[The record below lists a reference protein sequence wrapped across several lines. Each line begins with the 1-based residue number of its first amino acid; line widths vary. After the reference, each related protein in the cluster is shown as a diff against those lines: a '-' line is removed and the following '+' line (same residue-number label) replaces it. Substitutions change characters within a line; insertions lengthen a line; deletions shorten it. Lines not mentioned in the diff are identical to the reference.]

1 MIRFIISDIDGTLV
15 PEGGSAINPEY
26 MSVIQELAE
35 HDVVFAAASGR
46 QATSIDAVFHEIRDR
61 IYYLSD
67 NGAYI
72 QRYGLPAK
80 EVRMC
85 GENVRELLKEL
96 REIPGQH
103 VLLSTKEG
111 YYIDDKS
118 ETFSRLVF
126 EQYKGTGGTVESL
139 MDFADSCI
147 KLSLYC
153 DNGAREIYDL
163 LYERWKDRFM
173 IHISGERWVD
183 INALEAT
190 KGNAVRWIQER
201 LGITPEETVVFGD
214 NFNDIT
220 MMERSVRSYA
230 SVLSNPAVKKA
241 AKYEVASYE
250 EDGVL
255 KVLKE
260 ILEEIKI
267 ESKK

>member
-15 PEGGSAINPEY
+15 PEGGSLINPEY
-26 MSVIQELAE
+26 MSVIRKLAAQG
-35 HDVVFAAASGR
+35 VVFAAASGR
-46 QATSIDAVFHEIRDR
+46 QATSIDAVFREISDC

-72 QRYGLPAK
+72 QKYGFPAK
-80 EVRMC
+80 EVRMN

-111 YYIDDKS
+111 YYIDDES
-118 ETFSRLVF
+118 EEFCSLVF
-126 EQYKGTGGTVESL
+126 DQYKGTGGTVETVTAY
-139 MDFADSCI
+139 ADACI

-153 DNGAREIYDL
+153 DHGARDIYDR
-163 LYERWKDRFM
+163 LYDRWKDRFM
-173 IHISGERWVD
+173 INISGERWVD
-183 INALEAT
+183 INDPEAT
-190 KGNAVRWIQER
+190 KGNAVRWIQEQ

-230 SVLSNPAVKKA
+230 SVLSAPEVKKA
-241 AKYEVASYE
+241 AKYVVASYE

-255 KVLKE
+255 QVLKQ

-267 ESKK
+267 ESEK

>member
-1 MIRFIISDIDGTLV
+1 ML
-15 PEGGSAINPEY
+15 NPEY
-26 MSVIQELAE
+26 MDVIRELAACG
-35 HDVVFAAASGR
+35 VVFAAASGR
-46 QATSIDAVFHEIRDR
+46 QASSIDAVFHEISDS

-80 EVRMC
+80 EVRMY
-85 GENVRELLKEL
+85 GKDVEALLKEL
-96 REIPGQH
+96 KEIPGQH

-118 ETFSRLVF
+118 REFRRLVF
-126 EQYKGTGGTVESL
+126 DQYKGTGGVVENL
-139 MDFADSCI
+139 MSCADICI

-153 DNGAREIYDL
+153 DNGAGEIYEL

-173 IHISGERWVD
+173 INISGERWVD
-183 INALEAT
+183 INDRAAT
-190 KGNAVRWIQER
+190 KGNAVRWIQEQ

-220 MMERSVRSYA
+220 MMERSARSYA
-230 SVLSNPAVKKA
+230 SVLSAPEVKNA
-241 AKYEVASYE
+241 ARYEVASYK

-255 KVLKE
+255 QVLKQ

-267 ESKK
+267 ENET

>member
-15 PEGGSAINPEY
+15 PEGGSFLNPEY
-26 MSVIQELAE
+26 MKVIRELISYG
-35 HDVVFAAASGR
+35 VVFAAASGR
-46 QATSIDAVFHEIRDR
+46 QATSIDAVFHEISGS

-72 QRYGLPAK
+72 QRYGLRAK

-85 GENVRELLKEL
+85 REDVEALLKEL
-96 REIPGQH
+96 KGIPGH
-103 VLLSTKEG
+103 HMLLSTKEG
-111 YYIDDKS
+111 YYIDDKKPEFRS
-118 ETFSRLVF
+118 LVF
-126 EQYKGTGGTVESL
+126 DQYKGTGGIVENV
-139 MDFADSCI
+139 MVYADACI

-153 DNGAREIYDL
+153 DNGAKEIYDL

-173 IHISGERWVD
+173 INISGERWVD
-183 INALEAT
+183 INDHTAT
-190 KGNAVRWIQER
+190 KGNAVRWIQEQ

-220 MMERSVRSYA
+220 MMERSARSYA
-230 SVLSNPAVKKA
+230 SVLSDPAVKQA
-241 AKYEVASYE
+241 ARYEVASYK

-255 KVLKE
+255 QVLKQ

-267 ESKK
+267 ENEK

>member
-15 PEGGSAINPEY
+15 PEGGSFIDPEY
-26 MSVIQELAE
+26 MNVIRELAA
-35 HDVVFAAASGR
+35 HGVVFAAASGR
-46 QATSIDAVFHEIRDR
+46 QATSIDAVFHEISDS

-72 QRYGLPAK
+72 QRYGSPAK

-85 GENVRELLKEL
+85 RKNVEELLREL

-103 VLLSTKEG
+103 ILLSTKEG

-118 ETFSRLVF
+118 EQFCRLVF
-126 EQYKGTGGTVESL
+126 DQYKGTGGVVERV
-139 MDFADSCI
+139 MDYADACI
-147 KLSLYC
+147 KISLYC

-173 IHISGERWVD
+173 INISGERWVD
-183 INALEAT
+183 INDHAAT
-190 KGNAVRWIQER
+190 KGNAVRWIQEQ

-220 MMERSVRSYA
+220 MMARSVRSYA
-230 SVLSNPAVKKA
+230 SVLSAPEVKKA
-241 AKYEVASYE
+241 ARYEVASYR

-255 KVLKE
+255 KVLKQ

-267 ESKK
+267 EDEK